1 MLKLADCA
9 TDDKYGT
16 YPAKRTLEQILSCCI
31 VIIDKPQGPTSHE
44 VDAIA
49 KRLLHA
55 QKSGHAGTLDPQV
68 SGVLPVGI
76 NRATPLLHY
85 LSGEKK
91 EYVCLMRFAKKQSEK
106 TVQELLA
113 SQVGEI
119 TQTPPTLSAVRKVP
133 RKRNIYYIDVHQ
145 IKDTDVLFSVGCEAG
160 TYIRTLCSDV
170 GKKCGGAYML
180 ELRRTSVGAIREAT
194 AVNLQALSDAAW
206 LHFERKDETALRSIL
221 KTPEELITLPKMLIK
236 DSAIEAVCAGA
247 KLSSRGICSLDEKI
261 KKGENFA
268 AFSLKGELVAICN
281 SLADA
286 GEIAKMERGIV
297 AKPLRVC
304 MQRGAYPV
312 GWSHKVRLPPDKS
325 GACPA

>member
-1 MLKLADCA
+1 MLKLADCS

-16 YPAKRTLEQILSCCI
+16 YPAKRTIEQILSSCI
-31 VIIDKPQGPTSHE
+31 VIVDKPQGPTSHE

-55 QKSGHAGTLDPQV
+55 SKSGHAGTLDPQV

-91 EYVCLMRFAKKQSEK
+91 EYVCLMRFKKPHDDK
-106 TVQELLA
+106 FILNLLK
-113 SQVGEI
+113 SQVGAI
-119 TQTPPTLSAVRKVP
+119 TQTPPALSAVRKVP

-170 GKKCGGAYML
+170 GKKCGGASML
-180 ELRRTSVGAIREAT
+180 ELRRISVGGIREET

-206 LHFERKDETALRSIL
+206 LHFERKDETKLRPLL
-221 KTPEELITLPKMLIK
+221 KLPEDLITLPKMFIK

-247 KLSSRGICSLDEKI
+247 PLSAKGICSLSEEI
-261 KKGENFA
+261 RKGLNFA

-286 GEIAKMERGIV
+286 DEIAKMQQGIV
-297 AKPLRVC
+297 GKPVRVC
-304 MQRGAYPV
+304 MQRGTYPKC
-312 GWSHKVRLPPDKS
+312 WQKK
-325 GACPA
+325 

>member
-1 MLKLADCA
+1 MLKLADCK
-9 TDDKYGT
+9 TDEKFGT
-16 YPAKRTLEQILSCCI
+16 PPAQRSIEQLLSCCI
-31 VIIDKPQGPTSHE
+31 VVVDKPQGQTSHE

-49 KRLLHA
+49 KRLLRA

-91 EYVCLMRFAKKQSEK
+91 EYVCLMRFNKPHDDKFIRG
-106 TVQELLA
+106 LLA
-113 SQVGEI
+113 SQVGQI
-119 TQTPPTLSAVRKVP
+119 TQTPPKLSAVRKVP

-145 IKDTDVLFSVGCEAG
+145 IKGTDVLFSVGCEAG

-170 GKKCGGAYML
+170 GKKCGGASML
-180 ELRRTSVGAIREAT
+180 ELRRISVGAIREGQ

-206 LHFERKDETALRSIL
+206 LHFERKDESALRRIL
-221 KTPEELITLPKMLIK
+221 KTPEELITLPKTFIK

-247 KLSSRGICSLDEKI
+247 PLSVRGICSLDEKI
-261 KKGENFA
+261 TKGGHFA
-268 AFSLKGELVAICN
+268 AFSQKGELVAICI

-286 GEIAKMERGIV
+286 GAIAGMREGIA
-297 AKPLRVC
+297 AKPVRVC
-304 MQRGAYPV
+304 MPRGTYPI
-312 GWSHKVRLPPDKS
+312 GWSKAH
-325 GACPA
+325 A